1 MIKRTYLLLLTM
13 LFAVNFASAAIVA
26 PAASSPAINPDL
38 SEIFTGTDE
47 AFSPEDFL
55 ALTPRKIRET
65 TGRKLKLKEV
75 IGLKLA
81 QKQMKKQMKKQAR
94 KGHKE
99 GDEEFPKGLFIVCA
113 IFLPIAAVIFM
124 GIMDDWKGNTWWTA
138 AILYALCYLP
148 GLIYTLT
155 KVKNYYPSK

>member
-1 MIKRTYLLLLTM
+1 M
-13 LFAVNFASAAIVA
+13 LKQIT
-26 PAASSPAINPDL
+26 L
-38 SEIFTGTDE
+38 S
-47 AFSPEDFL
+47 FL
-55 ALTPRKIRET
+55 ALAFAALSMSVAVASEKAATPVNAILAET
-65 TGRKLKLKEV
+65 GLPADALTNLDEFVTLTPKKYKEMTGKKLSLKETIV
-75 IGLKLA
+75 LKLA
-81 QKQMKKQMKKQAR
+81 QKKIKKQIR
-94 KGHKE
+94 KANNGQKE

>member
-1 MIKRTYLLLLTM
+1 MIKQLTLS
-13 LFAVNFASAAIVA
+13 LFVLAFAALSMSVAVASEKAVA
-26 PAASSPAINPDL
+26 PAEAILAETGLPADAISNLDEFIN
-38 SEIFTGTDE
+38 
-47 AFSPEDFL
+47 
-55 ALTPRKIRET
+55 LTPKKYREM
-65 TGRKLKLKEV
+65 TGKKLSLKETIV
-75 IGLKLA
+75 MKLA
-81 QKQMKKQMKKQAR
+81 QKKIKKQIR
-94 KGHKE
+94 KANKGQKD